1 MIQVVNVSKAFGPKK
16 LFETVSTVFPRGARY
31 GLTGPNGAG
40 KSTFMKILSGDEE
53 PDSGMVSRPRKLGV
67 LRQDQFKFDRERVID
82 TVVMGNAV
90 LWAAMLEKDALLQ
103 SPTIDEKIGV
113 RLGELE
119 TTIAEEEGYTAEG
132 AAAEL
137 LDGLGI
143 TEEHHH
149 KPMSELAGGIKLRV
163 LLAQALFGQP
173 DALLLDEPT
182 NNLDLDSINWLQDF
196 LIGYAG
202 ALVVISHDR
211 HFLNEIC
218 THIADIDYESI
229 ISYPGGY
236 DDMVVAKAGV
246 RARIEAEN
254 SDKAKKIA
262 QLQEFV
268 ARFSAGTRASQVQS
282 RKKQIE
288 KLQLADLKRSN
299 IARPFIRFEQK
310 RPSGKQVVKVE
321 KLSKAY
327 GPLRVIEEAHFTVS
341 RGDKIAVVGRNGVG
355 KTTLVKLLAGDLE
368 PDAGEVS
375 WGYETSVGLLHQDMR
390 QDIPS
395 GTTVADWL
403 HEVDPKATNEEIR
416 GILGRMLFQGEEGLK
431 PTDALSGGE
440 AVRLLLAKMMVAKNN
455 VLMMDE
461 PTNHLDLESIVAL
474 TDAVERFEGTILYV
488 THDRDLIEAATR
500 VLWFSPHGLVDFNG
514 TYSELLEKEGQRA
527 ARAR

>member
-1 MIQVVNVSKAFGPKK
+1 
-16 LFETVSTVFPRGARY
+16 
-31 GLTGPNGAG
+31 
-40 KSTFMKILSGDEE
+40 
-53 PDSGMVSRPRKLGV
+53 
-67 LRQDQFKFDRERVID
+67 
-82 TVVMGNAV
+82 
-90 LWAAMLEKDALLQ
+90 
-103 SPTIDEKIGV
+103 
-113 RLGELE
+113 
-119 TTIAEEEGYTAEG
+119 
-132 AAAEL
+132 
-137 LDGLGI
+137 
-143 TEEHHH
+143 
-149 KPMSELAGGIKLRV
+149 
-163 LLAQALFGQP
+163 
-173 DALLLDEPT
+173 
-182 NNLDLDSINWLQDF
+182 
-196 LIGYAG
+196 
-202 ALVVISHDR
+202 
-211 HFLNEIC
+211 
-218 THIADIDYESI
+218 
-229 ISYPGGY
+229 
-236 DDMVVAKAGV
+236 
-246 RARIEAEN
+246 
-254 SDKAKKIA
+254 
-262 QLQEFV
+262 
-268 ARFSAGTRASQVQS
+268 VQS

-288 KLQLADLKRSN
+288 KLQLSDLKRSN

-327 GPLRVIEEAHFTVS
+327 GPLRVLKDAQFTIS
-341 RGDKIAVVGRNGVG
+341 RGDKIAVVGRNGMG

-368 PDAGEVS
+368 ADAGEIT

-455 VLMMDE
+455 VVIMDE

-514 TYSELLEKEGQRA
+514 TYSELLEKEGQKA